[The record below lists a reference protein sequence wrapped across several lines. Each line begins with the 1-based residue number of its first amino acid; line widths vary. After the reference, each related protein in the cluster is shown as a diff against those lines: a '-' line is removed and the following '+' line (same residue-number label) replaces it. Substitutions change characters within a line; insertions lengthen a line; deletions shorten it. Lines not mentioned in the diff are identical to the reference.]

1 MGPRLSGPACAVR
14 HLFCMQCHM
23 TYLVHV
29 QSGSGSMK
37 YTAKQT
43 VAGVKEITQWV
54 LDHSSP
60 ETVLVIQGLLPRG
73 LHLPEHI
80 DYSQPSMCG
89 SCPSFSPAMVVLE
102 SATYVYN
109 Q

>member
-1 MGPRLSGPACAVR
+1 MTLCTVR
-14 HLFCMQCHM
+14 HLFCLQFHA
-23 TYLVHV
+23 TNLVYV

-60 ETVLVIQGLLPRG
+60 ETVVVIQGLLPRG

-80 DYSQPSMCG
+80 NYCQPSMCG
-89 SCPSFSPAMVVLE
+89 SSPSFSPAMVVLQ
-102 SATYVYN
+102 SATCTTCDL
-109 Q
+109 QEP